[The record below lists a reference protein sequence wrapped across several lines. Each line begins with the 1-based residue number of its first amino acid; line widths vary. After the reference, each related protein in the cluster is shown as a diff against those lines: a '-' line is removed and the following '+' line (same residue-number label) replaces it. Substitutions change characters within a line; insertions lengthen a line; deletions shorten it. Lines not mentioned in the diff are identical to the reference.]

1 MIAIIDDIFKSER
14 TVESIFVYESIKK
27 YYKSGNIVLDIG
39 GIPTNQ
45 SVLSNFYQF
54 LQQNRVDYRVNDFRP
69 CAYQGDFV
77 AYDFK
82 EQKFDIAIF
91 LSSLEHFP
99 QCTESDLMFRPNY
112 DKSGYQKA
120 LSILN
125 EGGYIVLTVPF
136 GKHVWQKYHQNYDYE
151 GILNLTEGSRI
162 IEEYTYR
169 LVNNQ
174 WVLSEPNSMKDILYT
189 DRAYGVGCFVMQK
202 D

>member
-1 MIAIIDDIFKSER
+1 MIPIIDDIFKSER
-14 TVESIFVYESIKK
+14 TVESLFVYETIKK

-54 LQQNRVDYRVNDFRP
+54 LQQNRVDYRVNDFRA
-69 CAYQGDFV
+69 CTYQGDFV
-77 AYDFK
+77 TYNFK

-99 QCTESDLMFRPNY
+99 QCTESDLMFRPDY
-112 DKSGYQKA
+112 DKIGYQKA

-125 EGGYIVLTVPF
+125 KGGYIVLTVPF

-151 GILNLTEGSRI
+151 GILNLTQGSRI

-174 WVLSEPNSMKDILYT
+174 WVLSESNSMKDILYT